1 MSARA
6 ALAVCALL
14 LAGGV
19 TAGGCAS
26 AGPDGF
32 AARFVT
38 PGTPAVD
45 LGGVPPAPAPPP
57 EPGSRQA
64 PRFVA
69 RSSSGLGTIE
79 ATSPRLSAALAALD
93 ARPSPAAYL
102 AVAAAY
108 RALRIDDRAFDY
120 LSAGVAEHPRDAV
133 LHEALARAW
142 RDWGFPERGLRD
154 AHLAVRYAPASATAH
169 NTLGTLL
176 WALSHHA
183 DAAAAFAAALTLDP
197 GASYAQRNLCLAA
210 AALGR
215 PAPASCPAIPVG
227 TPVPPTP

>member
-1 MSARA
+1 M
-6 ALAVCALL
+6 CALL
-14 LAGGV
+14 LASGL

-26 AGPDGF
+26 ASPDGF
-32 AARFVT
+32 AARFVR
-38 PGTPAVD
+38 PGTPTVD

-57 EPGSRQA
+57 RSGPRQA

-108 RALRIDDRAFDY
+108 RGLRIDDRAFDY
-120 LSAGVAEHPRDAV
+120 LSAGVVEYPRDAA
-133 LHEALARAW
+133 LHDGLARAW

-176 WALSHHA
+176 WALSDHA
-183 DAAAAFAAALTLDP
+183 AAAAAFAAAVTLDP
-197 GASYAQRNLCLAA
+197 AAGYARRNLCLATV
-210 AALGR
+210 ALGR
-215 PAPASCPAIPVG
+215 PVPTPCPAVPDG
-227 TPVPPTP
+227 TSLPPAP